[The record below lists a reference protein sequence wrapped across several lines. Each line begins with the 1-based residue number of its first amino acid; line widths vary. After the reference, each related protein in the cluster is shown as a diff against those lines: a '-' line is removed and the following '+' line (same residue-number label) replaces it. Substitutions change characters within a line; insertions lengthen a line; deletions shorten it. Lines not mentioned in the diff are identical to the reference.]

1 MAQGYDVN
9 INLNVNNSSQ
19 GGALPPPSPNGYNP
33 NNGGSQ
39 SNYLNSVLKQLQ
51 TSIDKLNVTL
61 NTLALNPGTKPV
73 DPTPNSPDEQK
84 KKNDVVSSMLKAGA
98 IGTIVSTAFR
108 WMNANSNALMSQATA
123 RGNFA
128 SAGILGGANQNFAGY
143 VGSFWDIERQRR
155 IAKANAVGQ
164 GAGTLVGGALGSLG
178 GVGGAVAG
186 GAAGASIGSYAT
198 AFLSNANTEQG
209 LLAVKGYYERAAM
222 ASNSEYREGF
232 SRFGMGSNPFSL
244 GTNGVSS
251 IDAHLSNAFENKY
264 GQLNGNENPYYNDI
278 QNIVPYLQS
287 SPLDQKTGDL
297 NQFIQN
303 LQKAG
308 IATSEYTKVTTQG
321 IQYQALTGRQQIDI
335 ANVLYNARKK
345 YGDAFG
351 VTEMQTSLNLMSQG
365 YSQSQAQNIAYQ
377 SISNPGVLS
386 SSQQYMNQSVPD
398 YYRNKALSKTLGFDI
413 NKSLM
418 MGHMVGADSQT
429 ISEYKKELEA
439 VRNGGEPGRLLTIAN
454 AAGGLPSGRIS
465 ELMQPLAATLANPG
479 DSRGGLTDA
488 QNEAIK
494 DVTQGIKDA
503 LNNVGDIF
511 MTATNV
517 TINTQQPM
525 TEAQRLTKQAGS
537 AWVPFRNAVEN
548 YVGDM
553 LPSNAAKSAY
563 SWLGGHLATKK

>member
-9 INLNVNNSSQ
+9 INVNVNNSSQ
-19 GGALPPPSPNGYNP
+19 GGAIPASSPNNYNP
-33 NNGGSQ
+33 NNGSSQ

-51 TSIDKLNVTL
+51 SSIDKLNITL
-61 NTLALNPGTKPV
+61 TNLALNNGQSVKP
-73 DPTPNSPDEQK
+73 DQPQTTPEEK
-84 KKNDVVSSMLKAGA
+84 KKKDTAASSMLQAGA
-98 IGTIVSTAFR
+98 IATIVSTAFR
-108 WMNANSNALMSQATA
+108 WMNANSNALMNQATA

-128 SAGILGGANQNFAGY
+128 SAGILGSANQNFAGY
-143 VGSFWDIERQRR
+143 VGNFWDIERQKR

-164 GAGTLVGGALGSLG
+164 GAGTFVGGALGSIAG

-186 GAAGASIGSYAT
+186 GAAGASVGSYAT

-209 LLAVKGYYERAAM
+209 LLGAKGYYERAAL
-222 ASNSEYREGF
+222 ASNEEYRVGF
-232 SRFGMGSNPFSL
+232 SRFGMGSNPYSL
-244 GTNGVSS
+244 GSNGVSS
-251 IDAHLSNAFENKY
+251 IDANLSAGFENKY
-264 GQLNGNENPYYNDI
+264 GKLNGNMNPYYQDI
-278 QNIVPYLQS
+278 QNITPYLQS
-287 SPLDQKTGDL
+287 SPLDKKTGDL
-297 NQFIQN
+297 NEFIQN

-308 IATSEYTKVTTQG
+308 IATSEYTKVTAQG
-321 IQYQALTGRQQIDI
+321 VQYQALTGRRQIDI

-365 YSQSQAQNIAYQ
+365 YSQTQAQNIAYQ
-377 SISNPGVLS
+377 SISNPAVLS
-386 SSQQYMNQSVPD
+386 SSQQYMSQSVPD
-398 YYRNKALSKTLGFDI
+398 YYRNKALSRTLGFDI

-418 MGHMVGADSQT
+418 MGHMTGASDET
-429 ISEYKKELEA
+429 IKEYKKELQA
-439 VRNGGEPGRLLTIAN
+439 VQNGGAPGRLLTIAN

-465 ELMQPLAATLANPG
+465 ELMQPLASSLSNPS

-517 TINTQQPM
+517 TINTSQPM
-525 TEAQRLTKQAGS
+525 TESQKLIKQAGS
-537 AWVPFRNAVEN
+537 SWVPFRNFVES
-548 YVGDM
+548 VS
-553 LPSNAAKSAY
+553 PTTAAMSAY
-563 SWLGGHLATKK
+563 SWIGGHRATKK